1 MREIK
6 FRAWDKENGCWSSID
21 SVALCDDGSVAYL
34 LPEEDDMPPYLEE
47 EVEIM
52 QYTGLKDV
60 HGVDIYEGNIVKW
73 GDQPNGHESPIRIGV
88 IELNPDIQFITNVG
102 IFEYGRFAY
111 KETNKYLTVIGN
123 KFENPELL
131 EVN

>member
-6 FRAWDKENGCWSSID
+6 FRAWHKTYDLLCDVVEIVFGDDDNYVAVENGEYIERWRF
-21 SVALCDDGSVAYL
+21 DDIEL
-34 LPEEDDMPPYLEE
+34 
-47 EVEIM
+47 M

-60 HGVDIYEGNIVKW
+60 HGVKIYEGDIVKW

-88 IELNPDIQFITNVG
+88 VELNPDIQFITNAG

-123 KFENPELL
+123 KFENPESL
-131 EVN
+131 EVAE